1 MPSKATTVDQY
12 LAQLPPDRRAA
23 LSAVRDVIRRN
34 LDADYEEGVQYGM
47 IGYHVPHRVFP
58 AGYHC
63 DPKQPLPFA
72 GLASQKNHMALYL
85 MGCTGSAEHAR
96 WFRAEWAKSGKR
108 LDLGKSCIRFRK
120 LDDLCLRTIGRFVA
134 RIPVKK
140 YVAACE
146 AAIRKA
152 GGSR

>member
-1 MPSKATTVDQY
+1 
-12 LAQLPPDRRAA
+12 
-23 LSAVRDVIRRN
+23 
-34 LDADYEEGVQYGM
+34 
-47 IGYHVPHRVFP
+47 
-58 AGYHC
+58 
-63 DPKQPLPFA
+63 
-72 GLASQKNHMALYL
+72 MALYL